1 MKIASKLL
9 AIGLIVS
16 FAGMSSFAFFQPTG
30 KFRVLSQS
38 LYCKG
43 RVMSNYK
50 IVNRQ
55 IVSRVT
61 SLVTSDVSSGPT
73 SANASRT
80 TSSEVSGTTSSVT
93 SRVTSFVAL
102 PKGLQYK
109 IRKYCGL

>member
-16 FAGMSSFAFFQPTG
+16 FAGMSSFAFFQPTS

-38 LYCKG
+38 LSCKG
-43 RVMSNYK
+43 RVVPGYK
-50 IVNRQ
+50 IVNRK

-61 SLVTSDVSSGPT
+61 SLVTSDVASGAT
-73 SANASRT
+73 NN
-80 TSSEVSGTTSSVT
+80 EVSGNTSSVT